1 MTDILAP
8 APAAPVLNLPPI
20 APAPAAPPEPGLG
33 AEIKTDW
40 SYHRDA
46 HKAKTRA
53 ERRAAL
59 RKAREAVERRAE
71 TKRERLAKEERERA
85 YGSELDRGRAIR
97 EVVTKARAAVDPL
110 PTEKDFSGAEFKA
123 AAASSD
129 SATGAR

>member
-71 TKRERLAKEERERA
+71 TKRERLAKEERGTRLWQRA
-85 YGSELDRGRAIR
+85 RSRPRYQGSGD
-97 EVVTKARAAVDPL
+97 K
-110 PTEKDFSGAEFKA
+110 GACGSRP
-123 AAASSD
+123 ASH
-129 SATGAR
+129 GKGF